1 MANCNFTISADVRNE
16 CRHKTFSFFFLLFIL
31 LFACSVEEEEEKVVA
46 AFVITQLLLLLLLLL
61 LLFSYTSGELDHDVL
76 GIERILYFTLFLKCF
91 VV

>member
-31 LFACSVEEEEEKVVA
+31 FFACSVEEEEEEKVVA

-61 LLFSYTSGELDHDVL
+61 LFSYTSGELDQDVL